1 MAQCVSKDILLMWS
15 GLVESKVRVLVGH
28 LEKNRS
34 IKLAHVHPK
43 SYTLQHEDEEEQ

>member
-1 MAQCVSKDILLMWS
+1 MWS

-28 LEKNRS
+28 LEKNRC

-43 SYTLQHEDEEEQ
+43 SYTLQNEDEEEQ